1 MGEKKIEGAMRGD
14 YIKEGTRD
22 VGQNGLL
29 RDLFAGTLGY
39 KALEE
44 IKHANT
50 LHISHAN
57 PPSKAANDLNSSMH
71 LRRMARYLEL
81 G

>member
-1 MGEKKIEGAMRGD
+1 MGESRSLTEGPEDGGEKIEGARRGN

-22 VGQNGLL
+22 VGQNGWL
-29 RDLFAGTLGY
+29 RDLFVRTLGF
-39 KALEE
+39 KALED

-57 PPSKAANDLNSSMH
+57 PPSQAASDLN
-71 LRRMARYLEL
+71 
-81 G
+81 